1 MAITT
6 PALGGTT
13 LPQVGSSDSYTETLE
28 LRGSDVI
35 MASGAMKTD
44 LVTSTAKRKFELR
57 WKGLT
62 EAQVATVETAW
73 ATVYTASVS
82 FTSPRGG
89 SFTVTRDNGAN
100 ALDLQWYKGGGVLR
114 ADCTMRLREV

>member
-13 LPQVGSSDSYTETLE
+13 LPQVGSSDSYTETLQ

-35 MASGAMKTD
+35 MASGALKTD
-44 LVTSTAKRKFELR
+44 LVTTTAKRRFELR

-62 EAQVATVETAW
+62 EAQVSTVETAW
-73 ATVYTASVS
+73 ATVKTATAA

-89 SFTVTRDNGAN
+89 SFTVTHDDGAME
-100 ALDLQWYKGGGVLR
+100 LVQTWYKGGGVLR
-114 ADCTMRLREV
+114 ADITMRLREV

>member
-13 LPQVGSSDSYTETLE
+13 LPQVGSSDSYNETLE
-28 LRGSDVI
+28 LRGSDVV

-44 LVTSTAKRKFELR
+44 LVASSAKRKFELR

-62 EAQVATVETAW
+62 EANVSTVETAW
-73 ATVYTASVS
+73 ATVKTASVS

-89 SFTVTRDNGAN
+89 SFTVTRDLSAM
-100 ALDLQWYKGGGVLR
+100 ALDISWYKGGGVLR
-114 ADCTMRLREV
+114 ADVTMRLREV